1 MKMMEEVT
9 LIKWCTP
16 HPYTP
21 KIQGKQS
28 PLVMKAPQYLQ
39 RLLLKEAQ
47 IDVKLDSMVL
57 IPTTS
62 TQK

>member
-1 MKMMEEVT
+1 
-9 LIKWCTP
+9 
-16 HPYTP
+16 
-21 KIQGKQS
+21 
-28 PLVMKAPQYLQ
+28 MKAPQYLQ